1 MEMEFSQRTSV
12 EATEPN
18 VIVELGSYRWIILLI
33 AWISFLISFVD
44 RLEKVRT
51 QHLSL
56 RQPCKWGIEWDL
68 CAPQLLS

>member
-1 MEMEFSQRTSV
+1 MEFSQRTSV

-44 RLEKVRT
+44 RLEKELENVGNQGPAR
-51 QHLSL
+51 
-56 RQPCKWGIEWDL
+56 
-68 CAPQLLS
+68 